1 MSLQVTCFC
10 PLLIKG
16 HYNTSR
22 LSMSTPQIKVPD
34 KAHPQQPLL
43 LTKNKNMKIKQK
55 LILTKEGTHQRFSE
69 TDVNT
74 DEGQRT
80 NKNRCCNLL

>member
-1 MSLQVTCFC
+1 MSLQVAVSCS
-10 PLLIKG
+10 LLIKG
-16 HYNTSR
+16 HYDTSQ
-22 LSMSTPQIKVPD
+22 LWMPTPQIKVSD